1 MNPRATSLLVIFLLG
16 TTAGQMLFKAAS
28 LRVAR
33 AERSGL
39 WPRLALEPRVW
50 IGIAI
55 YAFALLV
62 WLALVSLLPLW
73 QAVMVANLDI
83 LLVMVGGRVIFGE
96 QITLPRFVALSL
108 ITVGAALVGWSP

>member
-1 MNPRATSLLVIFLLG
+1 MSPRTTSLLAIFLFG

-28 LRVAR
+28 LRGAG
-33 AERSGL
+33 AGRSAL

-55 YAFALLV
+55 YAFAFLV

-73 QAVMVANLDI
+73 QAVMVANIDI
-83 LLVMVGGRVIFGE
+83 LLVMVGGRAIFGE
-96 QITLPRFVALSL
+96 RITLPRVIALSL
-108 ITVGAALVGWSP
+108 ITVGVALVGWSS